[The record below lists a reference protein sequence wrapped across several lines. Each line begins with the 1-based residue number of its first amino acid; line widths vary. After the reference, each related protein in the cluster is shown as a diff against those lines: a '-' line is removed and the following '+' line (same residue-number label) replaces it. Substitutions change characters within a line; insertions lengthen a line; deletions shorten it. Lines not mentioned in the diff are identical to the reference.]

1 MYKFYKKL
9 EVECGEK
16 VWHLWYISIE
26 KENTNEKKYSEEMK
40 EETALYILES
50 GKSITKAA
58 KKLGL
63 NINTASL
70 IKVILNTGEY

>member
-1 MYKFYKKL
+1 M
-9 EVECGEK
+9 
-16 VWHLWYISIE
+16 
-26 KENTNEKKYSEEMK
+26 NKKYSEKMK